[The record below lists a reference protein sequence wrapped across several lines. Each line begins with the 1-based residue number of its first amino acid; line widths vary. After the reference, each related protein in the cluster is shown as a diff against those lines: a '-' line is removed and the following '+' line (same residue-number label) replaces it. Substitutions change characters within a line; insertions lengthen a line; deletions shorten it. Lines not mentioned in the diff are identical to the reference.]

1 MAIYSLNVKTGN
13 IAKAVKNNS
22 ARSAYNYICR
32 EGKFIADATDV
43 EKKISGNMPSWA
55 KGDPSKYW
63 QAADDYERANGR
75 LYKSIR
81 IALPVELDDPAL
93 REKLCYEFTERLTV
107 FEDIVKRK
115 DRRKANAPEPE
126 KELQRLPY
134 TFSIHTNDPNNPH
147 CHLIISERIND
158 GIDRDPQKWF
168 SRAAAKPRAN
178 AEKKPLESGG
188 ARKTEALKSR
198 DWLEKTRELWAET
211 ANMHLILNGFPNS
224 MIDHRTL
231 KEQGIDREPIDKSH
245 KIHRLDKKIESL
257 EAELI
262 EMEARKILLQ
272 LNSGDAENP
281 GILIDK
287 DKSLKREEKKEMVT
301 KENVAYYYQILVEKL
316 PGYDPEKEMDF
327 NRWMLKTY
335 SYKWAMCP
343 EPMKD
348 RVIEAMNAALDA
360 MGEDEKREKIA
371 RLMKKKEEKDQE
383 DQEIFQRKQQEDLE
397 RQREILRLHQELE
410 KQKELHQQRLQEMQK
425 ELEELQELDEPE
437 FEIEEEEIEPEP
449 EPEEAKPGVE
459 LVLAMLN
466 EQLISGEISGT
477 SYEKRKVL
485 LLGEADLQEI
495 EAEPEPELDWSPA
508 R

>member
-1 MAIYSLNVKTGN
+1 
-13 IAKAVKNNS
+13 
-22 ARSAYNYICR
+22 
-32 EGKFIADATDV
+32 
-43 EKKISGNMPSWA
+43 
-55 KGDPSKYW
+55 
-63 QAADDYERANGR
+63 
-75 LYKSIR
+75 
-81 IALPVELDDPAL
+81 
-93 REKLCYEFTERLTV
+93 
-107 FEDIVKRK
+107 
-115 DRRKANAPEPE
+115 
-126 KELQRLPY
+126 
-134 TFSIHTNDPNNPH
+134 
-147 CHLIISERIND
+147 
-158 GIDRDPQKWF
+158 
-168 SRAAAKPRAN
+168 
-178 AEKKPLESGG
+178 
-188 ARKTEALKSR
+188 
-198 DWLEKTRELWAET
+198 
-211 ANMHLILNGFPNS
+211 
-224 MIDHRTL
+224 
-231 KEQGIDREPIDKSH
+231 
-245 KIHRLDKKIESL
+245 
-257 EAELI
+257 
-262 EMEARKILLQ
+262 MEARKILLQ